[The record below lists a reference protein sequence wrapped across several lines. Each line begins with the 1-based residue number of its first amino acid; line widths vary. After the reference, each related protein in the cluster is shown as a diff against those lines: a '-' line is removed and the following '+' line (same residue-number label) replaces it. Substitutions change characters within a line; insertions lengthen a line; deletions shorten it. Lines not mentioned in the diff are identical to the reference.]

1 MASVKP
7 VDAPEKPKLND
18 VFTDTNGRT
27 YSWNG
32 TAGWKQVKTD
42 EEWVKIANT
51 KMGAYAYLLKPN
63 PEFKGISKIMRQA
76 IKEEWY
82 KDPTVLNA
90 NMENALLANPYYANA
105 GRSALQFDVDRPGE
119 QTRKIDNVKIELDTI
134 PGANAL
140 PTEAYEKLARD
151 AARKGFTGRALGR
164 FANTEILKQQNPGQY
179 SYTDASKKALQSAPA
194 DDLRNLAKSYQT
206 MLGSGDEQSLLSGK
220 KTLEDFKQ
228 SFQEKAKMQNPHLA
242 TQIDMGFSLDD
253 ISADYKKY
261 ASQVL
266 DKPESEIDMSPTGKY
281 NAALRVSDGKDGFRQ
296 MGMAEWVNTL
306 RTDEKYG
313 WQFTKEAN
321 DQVRQL
327 GMNLAKTFGKIR

>member
-164 FANTEILKQQNPGQY
+164 FANTEILKQQNPDTY
-179 SYTDASKKALQSAPA
+179 SYDIASKKALGSQPV

-206 MLGSGDEQSLLSGK
+206 TLGSGDEQSLLSGK

-228 SFQEKAKMQNPHLA
+228 FFQEKAKMQNPHLA

-261 ASQVL
+261 AAQVL